1 MNENN
6 SIEEYKEQLNV
17 EKDLVVDEKP
27 LNDNY
32 TNNLPNQPTT
42 KSNSYVEEY
51 VDTIHK
57 KILDKADE
65 KINDEKV
72 IDKHAEQIAK
82 IKERKLEVDTE
93 KASITVDRQ
102 AAENKVKKQEINNK
116 LIVLNAEARRLQ
128 REQKQ
133 LDKEQKA
140 DHKKRNK
147 NLKWEIY
154 KDKLEKMHYSY
165 VPNVFILSMLLFFD
179 GLKSFFDGLGSVSTA
194 IVKCF
199 KWVIF
204 LGIIIAIL
212 FIIPVTRN
220 WLLNLIK

>member
-6 SIEEYKEQLNV
+6 SIEEYKEQIEE
-17 EKDLVVDEKP
+17 EKDLVVGEKP
-27 LNDNY
+27 PNHNH
-32 TNNLPNQPTT
+32 TNTLTNQPTT

-57 KILDKADE
+57 TILDKADE
-65 KINDEKV
+65 KINSDKV

-82 IKERKLEVDTE
+82 LKERKLEVDTE
-93 KASITVDRQ
+93 RASITVDRQ
-102 AAENKVKKQEINNK
+102 DAENKVEKQEINNK

-147 NLKWEIY
+147 NLKWDIY

-204 LGIIIAIL
+204 LAIIVAIL
-212 FIIPVTRN
+212 FAIPVTRN
-220 WLLNLIK
+220 WILNTLS